1 MVIKK
6 NMYKQVTNRKKS
18 IVNIAYYNY
27 TLMVYLYIYLWN
39 SYL

>member
-6 NMYKQVTNRKKS
+6 NMYKQVTNCKKS

-27 TLMVYLYIYLWN
+27 TLMFYLYIYLWN